1 MAGYDEK
8 RPRPIVDLT
17 MEGLPGD
24 TIEPEME
31 SDYAPSTE
39 EISNSTP
46 GSNER
51 PIDEESDRDPAAL
64 RGTLPREAPPLDS
77 RFGLVTVIGSTI
89 GLLLVFWAWRQ
100 LRKRTY

>member
-17 MEGLPGD
+17 MGGLPGD
-24 TIEPEME
+24 TAEPEMRI
-31 SDYAPSTE
+31 DRAPLVE
-39 EISNSTP
+39 ETLNNGSR
-46 GSNER
+46 SNES
-51 PIDEESDRDPAAL
+51 PIDEESNTDPAAL

-89 GLLLVFWAWRQ
+89 GLLLVFWVWRQ
-100 LRKRTY
+100 FRKRMY